1 MSRRAMLQGSAAA
14 TLLASLPSM
23 GWATSRTHGQRLWYT
38 RPASVWTEALPIGNG
53 RLGAMVFGGTAR
65 ERLQLNE
72 DTLYSGAPYDPVNP
86 AARAALPEVQRL
98 IDAGAFAEAEALA
111 DKHVMG
117 VPRTQMA
124 YQILGDLLLELPG
137 ITDGEGSDYHRE
149 LDLDAA
155 VATTRFRAGGTRFR
169 REVLA
174 STIDQV
180 VAVQLVADRPFELL
194 IGLTSPQRET
204 KIDVAG
210 PVVTLTGRNGSR
222 AGIEGALQF
231 TARAQ
236 VVASGGTVAQA
247 GDRVRVSGAN
257 AVTILVAM
265 ATNFR
270 RFDDVSGDPDALTR
284 AVLVRASSRP
294 YARIR
299 ADAVAAHRELFRRC
313 DRSRQPTR
321 CESADGPAHPRRRD
335 A

>member
-1 MSRRAMLQGSAAA
+1 
-14 TLLASLPSM
+14 
-23 GWATSRTHGQRLWYT
+23 
-38 RPASVWTEALPIGNG
+38 
-53 RLGAMVFGGTAR
+53 
-65 ERLQLNE
+65 
-72 DTLYSGAPYDPVNP
+72 
-86 AARAALPEVQRL
+86 VQRL
-98 IDAGAFAEAEALA
+98 IDAGAFAEAQALA
-111 DKHVMG
+111 DQHVMG

-124 YQILGDLLLELPG
+124 YQIPGDLLLELPG
-137 ITDGEGSDYHRE
+137 ITDVEGSDYHRE

-236 VVASGGTVAQA
+236 VVASGAQW
-247 GDRVRVSGAN
+247 
-257 AVTILVAM
+257 
-265 ATNFR
+265 
-270 RFDDVSGDPDALTR
+270 
-284 AVLVRASSRP
+284 
-294 YARIR
+294 
-299 ADAVAAHRELFRRC
+299 
-313 DRSRQPTR
+313 
-321 CESADGPAHPRRRD
+321 RRR
-335 A
+335 ATEFGSAVQTRSLSWLRWRPTSAGLTMSAAIRTR